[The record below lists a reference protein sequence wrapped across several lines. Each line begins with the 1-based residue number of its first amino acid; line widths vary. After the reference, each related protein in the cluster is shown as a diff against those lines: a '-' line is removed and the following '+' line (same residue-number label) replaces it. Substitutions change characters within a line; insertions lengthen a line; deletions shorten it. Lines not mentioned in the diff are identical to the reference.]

1 MELTVYHMNCG
12 VIQGFPAPRKAVTT
26 HVKNIVFFHVC
37 WLSQSA
43 AYTSLAFGSTRSGWR
58 MNGKPFTILNTSRL
72 SELSRIM
79 AAKTLR
85 NPYRWQTMR
94 FKLSSKGKKTNI
106 LKEEPKFAYLVALVL
121 AFLPAENENRRFATG
136 RFWPLTWKTSFVGK

>member
-1 MELTVYHMNCG
+1 MVETWISSNAFLSNCVNLTKFFFFFYTKSPRYYPSLRKNSQVCICMELTVYHMNCG

-26 HVKNIVFFHVC
+26 HVKNIVFFHLC

-58 MNGKPFTILNTSRL
+58 MNGKPFTILNTSHL

-94 FKLSSKGKKTNI
+94 FKLS
-106 LKEEPKFAYLVALVL
+106 
-121 AFLPAENENRRFATG
+121 
-136 RFWPLTWKTSFVGK
+136 